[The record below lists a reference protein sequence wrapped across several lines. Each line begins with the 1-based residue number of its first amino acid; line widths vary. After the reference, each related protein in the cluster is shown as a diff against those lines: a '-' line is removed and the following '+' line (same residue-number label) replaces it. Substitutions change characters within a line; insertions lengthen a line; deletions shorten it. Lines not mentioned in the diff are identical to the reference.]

1 MTTKPNPINKL
12 EQAVWPKYAGKP
24 VKTVGID
31 YPVNEGDSTVL
42 AVFMV
47 EKVITVSWY
56 EADKR
61 FVLQRSWRKRSES
74 FATYMAVKKRLFE
87 LLDQEQA

>member
-31 YPVNEGDSTVL
+31 YPANDDGPTVL
-42 AVFMV
+42 SVFMV
-47 EKVITVSWY
+47 KRVITVSWH
-56 EADKR
+56 DKAY
-61 FVLQRSWRKRSES
+61 VLLCSWRKRAEI
-74 FATYMAVKKRLFE
+74 FTTYTAVKKRLFE

>member
-1 MTTKPNPINKL
+1 
-12 EQAVWPKYAGKP
+12 
-24 VKTVGID
+24 
-31 YPVNEGDSTVL
+31 VL